1 MNHYRIK
8 AIDMKKIILLSVF
21 AALIFTACEH
31 QESRSDAYGT
41 FSADKVMVSAM
52 ANGQI
57 VFMDIEEG
65 EIIKKGQLTAIV
77 DTSDLKIQIRQLES
91 TVNATATRLSQIDA
105 QAEVQRQQL
114 ENLKTDISRIEN
126 LIPDG
131 AATQKQ
137 LDDLL
142 GSKKL
147 IEKQLH
153 ATLIQKSSVNAE
165 ISSMKLKIESV
176 KEALRKCY
184 VHNPMDGVVLSQL
197 MYNGEVA
204 TFGKPLYTI
213 ADLSAIDLKVFISGA
228 QLPEIAVGQTV
239 EVIIDDGPDKVRK
252 LEGKVAHIAE
262 NAEFTPKIIQTK
274 EERVKLVYAVTVRVN
289 NDGSLKI
296 GMPGEVNF

>member
-1 MNHYRIK
+1 
-8 AIDMKKIILLSVF
+8 MKKIILLSVF
-21 AALIFTACEH
+21 ATLIFTACEH

-65 EIIKKGQLTAIV
+65 EILEKGQLTAII
-77 DTSDLKIQIRQLES
+77 DTTDLKIQIRQLES
-91 TVNATATRLSQIDA
+91 AVNATSTRLAQIDA
-105 QAEVQRQQL
+105 QAGVQLQQL
-114 ENLKTDISRIEN
+114 ENLKTDISRTES

-142 GSKKL
+142 GAEKL
-147 IEKQLH
+147 IEKQLQ
-153 ATLIQKSSVNAE
+153 ATIVQKSSVNAE
-165 ISSMKLKIESV
+165 INSIRIKIESA

-184 VHNPMDGVVLSQL
+184 VHNPVDGVVLSKL
-197 MYNGEVA
+197 MYTGEVA

-213 ADLSAIDLKVFISGA
+213 ADLSTIDLKVFVSGA
-228 QLPEIAVGQTV
+228 QLPEIAIGQSV
-239 EVIIDDGPDKVRK
+239 EVIVDDGPEKVRK
-252 LEGKVAHIAE
+252 LRGKVAHIAE

>member
-1 MNHYRIK
+1 
-8 AIDMKKIILLSVF
+8 MKKIILLSVF

-65 EIIKKGQLTAIV
+65 EILEKGQLTAII
-77 DTSDLKIQIRQLES
+77 DTADLKIQIRQLES
-91 TVNATATRLSQIDA
+91 AVNATSTRLAQIDA
-105 QAEVQRQQL
+105 QAGVQRQQL
-114 ENLKTDISRIEN
+114 ENLKTDISRTES

-142 GSKKL
+142 GAEKL
-147 IEKQLH
+147 IEKQLQ
-153 ATLIQKSSVNAE
+153 ATIVQKSSVNAE
-165 ISSMKLKIESV
+165 INSIRIKIESA

-184 VHNPMDGVVLSQL
+184 VHNPVDGVVLSQL
-197 MYNGEVA
+197 MYSGEVA

-213 ADLSAIDLKVFISGA
+213 ADLSTIDLKVFVSGA
-228 QLPEIAVGQTV
+228 QLPEIAIGQSV
-239 EVIIDDGPDKVRK
+239 EVIVDDGSEKVRK
-252 LEGKVAHIAE
+252 LRGKVAHIAE

-274 EERVKLVYAVTVRVN
+274 EERVKLVYAVTVRVS